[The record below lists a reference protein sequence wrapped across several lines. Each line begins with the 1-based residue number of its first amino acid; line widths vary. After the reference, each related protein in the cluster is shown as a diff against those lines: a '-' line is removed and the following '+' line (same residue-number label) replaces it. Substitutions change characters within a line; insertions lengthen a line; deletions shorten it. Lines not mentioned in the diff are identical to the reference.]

1 MRALSLTLLSV
12 IKSIIPVSR
21 DSRHFA
27 RNYAQVRTYSKQ
39 AFTLPD
45 VRRIRAYVTKKVF
58 FCRPLSR
65 VLTLNVFTKV
75 TNLNKLYVVGSGS
88 IFLSPGIILRFLK
101 LFGRKSLKKHRK
113 V

>member
-12 IKSIIPVSR
+12 IRSIVPVSR
-21 DSRHFA
+21 ASQHFA
-27 RNYAQVRTYSKQ
+27 HNDTQVRTYSRQ
-39 AFTLPD
+39 AFILPN
-45 VRRIRAYVTKKVF
+45 VRRIRAYVTKNVF

-65 VLTLNVFTKV
+65 VRTLNVFTKA